1 MKKRDSLTTGSVI
14 FNIFNCVAFGLF
26 TLICIFP
33 FYYILINTISDNKLV
48 SMGRIMFIPKG
59 LHFENYLGAFRIKNL
74 ANAAWVSLS
83 RTVLGT
89 TLVIIAT
96 SFPGYTL
103 SKREF
108 WRRSFWYRF
117 IVATMYFNAGIIPVY
132 VTYKNLGLINNYL
145 VYLLPAMVSPFNL
158 VLCKTYIES
167 IPPSLEESAEIDGAG
182 YFTRFIK
189 IVFPLIKPI
198 VATIA
203 VFSAVWHWNSFMDT
217 VLYTSKTKLFTLQYT
232 LYLYLNE
239 ATALAEVLKSD
250 PAAGANIDP
259 STMLTPTAV
268 RYTITMITVMPVLF
282 VYPFFQKYFIKGI
295 MIGAVKG

>member
-1 MKKRDSLTTGSVI
+1 MKKKSSLTAGSVI
-14 FNIFNCVAFGLF
+14 FNITNYALFGLF
-26 TLICIFP
+26 TLICVFP

-48 SMGRIMFIPKG
+48 SMGRIMFIPQG

-74 ANAAWVSLS
+74 SQAAWVSLS

-89 TLVIIAT
+89 ILVIIAT

-117 IVATMYFNAGIIPVY
+117 VVATMYFNAGIIPVY

-167 IPPSLEESAEIDGAG
+167 IPQSLEESAEIDGAG
-182 YFTRFIK
+182 YFVRFTR

-217 VLYTSKTKLFTLQYT
+217 VLYTSKTRLFTLQYT

-259 STMLTPTAV
+259 ATMLTPTAV

>member
-1 MKKRDSLTTGSVI
+1 MKKQKNLTAGNVI
-14 FNIFNCVAFGLF
+14 FNIINYTIFGLF
-26 TLICIFP
+26 TIICIFP

-48 SMGRIMFIPKG
+48 SMGRIMFVPQGI
-59 LHFENYLGAFRIKNL
+59 HFENYISAFRIKNL
-74 ANAAWVSLS
+74 PNAAFISLS

-89 TLVIIAT
+89 VLVIIAS

-103 SKREF
+103 SKKEF
-108 WRRSFWYRF
+108 WHRRFWYRF

-145 VYLLPAMVSPFNL
+145 VYLLPSMVSPFNL

-167 IPPSLEESAEIDGAG
+167 IPQSLEESAEIDGAG
-182 YFTRFIK
+182 YFIRFTRI
-189 IVFPLIKPI
+189 IFPLIKPI

-203 VFSAVWHWNSFMDT
+203 VFSAVGHWNAFMDT
-217 VLYTSKTKLFTLQYT
+217 VLYTSKTKLFTLQYI

-239 ATALAEVLKSD
+239 ATALAEVIKSD

-259 STMLTPTAV
+259 ATMLTPTAV
-268 RYTITMITVMPVLF
+268 RYTITMITVLPVLF

-295 MIGAVKG
+295 MLGAVKG

>member
-1 MKKRDSLTTGSVI
+1 
-14 FNIFNCVAFGLF
+14 
-26 TLICIFP
+26 
-33 FYYILINTISDNKLV
+33 
-48 SMGRIMFIPKG
+48 MFVPQGI
-59 LHFENYLGAFRIKNL
+59 HFENYISAFRIKNL
-74 ANAAWVSLS
+74 PNAAFISLS

-89 TLVIIAT
+89 VLVIIAS

-103 SKREF
+103 SKKEF
-108 WRRSFWYRF
+108 WHRSFWYRF

-145 VYLLPAMVSPFNL
+145 VYLLPSMVSPFNL

-167 IPPSLEESAEIDGAG
+167 IPQSLEESAEIDGAG
-182 YFTRFIK
+182 YFIRFTRI
-189 IVFPLIKPI
+189 IFPLIKPI

-203 VFSAVWHWNSFMDT
+203 VFSAVGHWNAFMDT
-217 VLYTSKTKLFTLQYT
+217 VLYTSKTKLFTLQYI

-239 ATALAEVLKSD
+239 ATALAEVIKSD

-259 STMLTPTAV
+259 ATMLTPTAV
-268 RYTITMITVMPVLF
+268 RYTITMITVLPVLF

-295 MIGAVKG
+295 MLGAVKG

>member
-1 MKKRDSLTTGSVI
+1 MKKQKNLTAGNVI
-14 FNIFNCVAFGLF
+14 FNIINYTIFGLF
-26 TLICIFP
+26 TIICIFP

-48 SMGRIMFIPKG
+48 SMGRIMFVPQGI
-59 LHFENYLGAFRIKNL
+59 HFENYISAFRIKNL
-74 ANAAWVSLS
+74 PNAAFISLS

-89 TLVIIAT
+89 VLVIIAS

-103 SKREF
+103 SKKEF
-108 WRRSFWYRF
+108 WHRSFWYRF

-145 VYLLPAMVSPFNL
+145 VYLLPSMVSPFNL

-167 IPPSLEESAEIDGAG
+167 IPQSLEESAEIDGAG
-182 YFTRFIK
+182 YFIRFTRI
-189 IVFPLIKPI
+189 IFPLIKPI

-203 VFSAVWHWNSFMDT
+203 VFSAVGHWNAFMDT
-217 VLYTSKTKLFTLQYT
+217 VLYTSKTKLFTLQYI

-239 ATALAEVLKSD
+239 ATALAEVIKSD

-259 STMLTPTAV
+259 ATMLTPTAV
-268 RYTITMITVMPVLF
+268 RYTITMITVLPVLF

-295 MIGAVKG
+295 MLGAVKG